1 MNISIIVAMSKNRVI
16 GRDNDMPWH
25 LSNDLKNFKRI
36 TMGKTVVMGRLTYQ
50 SIGRPLPDR
59 KNIVLSRN
67 LVDKNVLIFNNA
79 VSNIETEG
87 NLYLKTDSSSDLS
100 LLEGSSLEVSK
111 KNIDRN
117 IFQKTH
123 LINIQSIIDKYDYID
138 CIKIDIEGHEY
149 KILEILFKNKSKIGK
164 VVCEFHG
171 TDEDINNNKNIE
183 FRDDYELF
191 RDKIMYHK
199 NKKWLIDWV

>member
-67 LVDKNVLIFNNA
+67 LVDKNVLIFNNLQELLNFLKDEDEVFIIGGEDIYCQTINKA
-79 VSNIETEG
+79 NKIYLTTIDKEIIGDKYFPDIDLSSWNKISSESYIKDENNTHNFQSEV
-87 NLYLKTDSSSDLS
+87 YLKNT
-100 LLEGSSLEVSK
+100 
-111 KNIDRN
+111 
-117 IFQKTH
+117 
-123 LINIQSIIDKYDYID
+123 
-138 CIKIDIEGHEY
+138 
-149 KILEILFKNKSKIGK
+149 
-164 VVCEFHG
+164 
-171 TDEDINNNKNIE
+171 
-183 FRDDYELF
+183 
-191 RDKIMYHK
+191 
-199 NKKWLIDWV
+199 

>member
-67 LVDKNVLIFNNA
+67 LVDKNVLIFNNLQEA
-79 VSNIETEG
+79 LNFLKDEDEVFIIGGEDIYCQTINKANKIYLTTIDKEIIGDKYFPDIDLSSWNKISSESYIKDENNTHNFQSEV
-87 NLYLKTDSSSDLS
+87 YLKNT
-100 LLEGSSLEVSK
+100 
-111 KNIDRN
+111 
-117 IFQKTH
+117 
-123 LINIQSIIDKYDYID
+123 
-138 CIKIDIEGHEY
+138 
-149 KILEILFKNKSKIGK
+149 
-164 VVCEFHG
+164 
-171 TDEDINNNKNIE
+171 
-183 FRDDYELF
+183 
-191 RDKIMYHK
+191 
-199 NKKWLIDWV
+199 

>member
-67 LVDKNVLIFNNA
+67 LVDKNVSIFNNLQEVLNFLKDEDEVFIIGGEDIYCQTINKA
-79 VSNIETEG
+79 NKIYLTTIDKEIIGDKYFPDIDLSSWNKISSESYIKDENNTHNFQSEV
-87 NLYLKTDSSSDLS
+87 YLKNT
-100 LLEGSSLEVSK
+100 
-111 KNIDRN
+111 
-117 IFQKTH
+117 
-123 LINIQSIIDKYDYID
+123 
-138 CIKIDIEGHEY
+138 
-149 KILEILFKNKSKIGK
+149 
-164 VVCEFHG
+164 
-171 TDEDINNNKNIE
+171 
-183 FRDDYELF
+183 
-191 RDKIMYHK
+191 
-199 NKKWLIDWV
+199 

>member
-67 LVDKNVLIFNNA
+67 LVDKNCL
-79 VSNIETEG
+79 
-87 NLYLKTDSSSDLS
+87 LYTSPSP
-100 LLEGSSLEVSK
+100 
-111 KNIDRN
+111 
-117 IFQKTH
+117 
-123 LINIQSIIDKYDYID
+123 
-138 CIKIDIEGHEY
+138 
-149 KILEILFKNKSKIGK
+149 
-164 VVCEFHG
+164 
-171 TDEDINNNKNIE
+171 
-183 FRDDYELF
+183 RD
-191 RDKIMYHK
+191 
-199 NKKWLIDWV
+199 

>member
-67 LVDKNVLIFNNA
+67 LVDKNVLIFNNLQEVLNFLKDEDEVFIIGGEDIYCQTINKA
-79 VSNIETEG
+79 NKIYLTTIDKEIIGDKYFPDIDLSSWNKISSESYIKDENNTHNFQTEV
-87 NLYLKTDSSSDLS
+87 YLKNT
-100 LLEGSSLEVSK
+100 
-111 KNIDRN
+111 
-117 IFQKTH
+117 
-123 LINIQSIIDKYDYID
+123 
-138 CIKIDIEGHEY
+138 
-149 KILEILFKNKSKIGK
+149 
-164 VVCEFHG
+164 
-171 TDEDINNNKNIE
+171 
-183 FRDDYELF
+183 
-191 RDKIMYHK
+191 
-199 NKKWLIDWV
+199 

>member
-67 LVDKNVLIFNNA
+67 LVDKNVLIFNNLQEVLNFLKDEDEVFIIGGEDIYCQTINKA
-79 VSNIETEG
+79 NKIYLTTIDKEIIGDKYFPDIDLSSWNKISSESYIKDENNTHNFQSEV
-87 NLYLKTDSSSDLS
+87 YLKNT
-100 LLEGSSLEVSK
+100 
-111 KNIDRN
+111 
-117 IFQKTH
+117 
-123 LINIQSIIDKYDYID
+123 
-138 CIKIDIEGHEY
+138 
-149 KILEILFKNKSKIGK
+149 
-164 VVCEFHG
+164 
-171 TDEDINNNKNIE
+171 
-183 FRDDYELF
+183 
-191 RDKIMYHK
+191 
-199 NKKWLIDWV
+199 

>member
-67 LVDKNVLIFNNA
+67 LVDKNVLIFNNLQDVLNFLKDEDEVFIIGGEDIYCQTINKA
-79 VSNIETEG
+79 NKIYLTTIDKEIIGDKYFPDIDLSSWNKISSESYIKDENNTHNFQSEV
-87 NLYLKTDSSSDLS
+87 YLKNT
-100 LLEGSSLEVSK
+100 
-111 KNIDRN
+111 
-117 IFQKTH
+117 
-123 LINIQSIIDKYDYID
+123 
-138 CIKIDIEGHEY
+138 
-149 KILEILFKNKSKIGK
+149 
-164 VVCEFHG
+164 
-171 TDEDINNNKNIE
+171 
-183 FRDDYELF
+183 
-191 RDKIMYHK
+191 
-199 NKKWLIDWV
+199 

>member
-67 LVDKNVLIFNNA
+67 LVDTNVLIFNNLQE
-79 VSNIETEG
+79 VLNFLK
-87 NLYLKTDSSSDLS
+87 NLDMMDLII
-100 LLEGSSLEVSK
+100 G
-111 KNIDRN
+111 
-117 IFQKTH
+117 IFQ
-123 LINIQSIIDKYDYID
+123 L
-138 CIKIDIEGHEY
+138 
-149 KILEILFKNKSKIGK
+149 L
-164 VVCEFHG
+164 
-171 TDEDINNNKNIE
+171 
-183 FRDDYELF
+183 
-191 RDKIMYHK
+191 
-199 NKKWLIDWV
+199 KKGSH

>member
-67 LVDKNVLIFNNA
+67 LVDKNVLIFNNLQE
-79 VSNIETEG
+79 VLNF
-87 NLYLKTDSSSDLS
+87 LK
-100 LLEGSSLEVSK
+100 
-111 KNIDRN
+111 
-117 IFQKTH
+117 
-123 LINIQSIIDKYDYID
+123 
-138 CIKIDIEGHEY
+138 
-149 KILEILFKNKSKIGK
+149 
-164 VVCEFHG
+164 
-171 TDEDINNNKNIE
+171 DEDEVFIIGGE
-183 FRDDYELF
+183 DIYCLLYTSDAADE
-191 RDKIMYHK
+191 
-199 NKKWLIDWV
+199 

>member
-67 LVDKNVLIFNNA
+67 LVDKNVLIFNNLQEVLNFLKDEDEVFIIGGEDIYCQTINKA
-79 VSNIETEG
+79 NKI
-87 NLYLKTDSSSDLS
+87 YLTTIDKEIIGDKYFPDIDLS
-100 LLEGSSLEVSK
+100 SWNKISSES
-111 KNIDRN
+111 
-117 IFQKTH
+117 
-123 LINIQSIIDKYDYID
+123 
-138 CIKIDIEGHEY
+138 
-149 KILEILFKNKSKIGK
+149 
-164 VVCEFHG
+164 
-171 TDEDINNNKNIE
+171 
-183 FRDDYELF
+183 
-191 RDKIMYHK
+191 
-199 NKKWLIDWV
+199 